1 MPKRL
6 SADKIKARM
15 TALGI
20 GRVQLIDRTGLSE
33 STVDRALH
41 NRATNYSDFTV
52 NRFAIALE
60 CPVLELYDD
69 ESTSAAL
76 TAFTVHSVEGVVEKA
91 IVENVTA
98 VVENVAPDVP
108 PEAVAESVP
117 NTPVSIPSEM
127 DVANYFDYIQ
137 RQHKSEIDGMTAAYE
152 KHMSD
157 LRRDCATWICIGI
170 GSLVVSLVV
179 CCMCIVAM
187 VRG

>member
-60 CPVLELYDD
+60 CPVLELLDD

-76 TAFTVHSVEGVVEKA
+76 TEFTARTVEGVVAESVA
-91 IVENVTA
+91 ENVTV

-108 PEAVAESVP
+108 PEVVAESVP
-117 NTPVSIPSEM
+117 NTPVSVPSAM
-127 DVANYFDYIQ
+127 DVSAYFSYIQ
-137 RQHKSEIDGMTAAYE
+137 ERHKSEIASMVAA
-152 KHMSD
+152 HDQHVSD
-157 LRRDCATWICIGI
+157 LRAERRSLRIACAMLSFLLLLAVLFGGI
-170 GSLVVSLVV
+170 L
-179 CCMCIVAM
+179 
-187 VRG
+187 